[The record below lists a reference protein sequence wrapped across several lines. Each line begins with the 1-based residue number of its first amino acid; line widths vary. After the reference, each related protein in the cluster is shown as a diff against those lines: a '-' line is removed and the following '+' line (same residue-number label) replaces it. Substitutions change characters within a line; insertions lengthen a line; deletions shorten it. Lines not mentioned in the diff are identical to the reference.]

1 MKIIEITD
9 KNYPKRLLD
18 IKNPPPKLYVKGN
31 EKLLN
36 NISLAIVGSRK
47 ATEYGIKYA
56 QKFAKAIA
64 EYNVTIISG
73 LAIGIDAVSHDVAKD
88 CIGNTI
94 GVLGCGI
101 NQIYPEENKELF
113 SEILENGGCIISE
126 YEPDEEI
133 NMKNFPKRNRIIS
146 GIAMG
151 ILVVE
156 AGYRSGSTITAKYGF
171 EQNKKVFCLPRDI
184 GVTNGIG
191 TNDLIKI
198 GAKLVTRPEDILE
211 ELGIINAK
219 EEEHNQKIEIPKI
232 KKEYEDIYNLIL
244 YTPTNLQYITNKS
257 GIKISEINQK
267 LTILEL
273 EGYIKS
279 LPGNNYVR
287 I

>member
-18 IKNPPPKLYVKGN
+18 IKNPPHKLYVKGN

-36 NISLAIVGSRK
+36 NISLAIVGSRR

-56 QKFAKAIA
+56 KEFAKSIA

-73 LAIGIDAVSHDVAKD
+73 LAIGIDAVAHDIAKE

-101 NQIYPEENKELF
+101 DQIYPEENKELF
-113 SEILENGGCIISE
+113 GKILENGGCIISE

-146 GIAMG
+146 GISMG

-171 EQNKKVFCLPRDI
+171 EQYKKVFCLPRDI
-184 GVTNGIG
+184 GVANGIG
-191 TNDLIKI
+191 TNDLIKR
-198 GAKLVTRPEDILE
+198 GARLVTRPEDILE
-211 ELGIINAK
+211 EFGIINAE
-219 EEEHNQKIEIPKI
+219 EEEHNPKIEIPKI
-232 KKEYEDIYNLIL
+232 KEEYQDIYNLIL
-244 YTPTNLQYITNKS
+244 YTPTNVQYITKKS
-257 GIKISEINQK
+257 GLNISEINQK